1 MPKFSTYVDVD
12 IHEFMGECSKR
23 EIKELIDYLVQD
35 GHINSNSIIVPSK
48 KNSLMEIEHIETC
61 NKLSSVYLRMNRED
75 WELINQI
82 ASKY

>member
-35 GHINSNSIIVPSK
+35 GHINSS
-48 KNSLMEIEHIETC
+48 SLI
-61 NKLSSVYLRMNRED
+61 R
-75 WELINQI
+75 LI
-82 ASKY
+82 K